1 MVPQYS
7 IALQKE
13 LYKLQQEDYLGEKMS
28 GRGTVVS
35 LLFILLLSCLNVFYI
50 PLASAQSGTPPE
62 PYITAPSN
70 DEFLYSLPPMV
81 KVGGDWVEIRAVDL
95 SEEGDVI
102 AAVFEYS
109 PNLLDWYTI
118 GIDEDPGFEGVQ
130 FDGDGGVN
138 STNGWGDT
146 GWNSLWN
153 TEVLEDGFYFLRVT
167 MFDGQG
173 LSGIDEIPI
182 HFDRTPPAFDIT
194 YSESFGMDVL
204 GPVDGVLDLGISGED
219 EDPIALLLEY
229 LNASRPYYNQEG
241 LGDADQRDV
250 GRTDD
255 KGTFENTDD
264 VNNFCGP
271 ASAANALWRLAQNDP
286 SLLSDGKGGNFSS
299 AAEMGKKLANDTNTS
314 VTNGT
319 ATDDMTDGL
328 RKFLKD
334 RGQDGNYS
342 VRAHIPD
349 NRGGGR
355 PTWSDVANALRQ
367 GEAVILLKVKPG
379 ADGVVGTRDDR
390 GHYETGKD
398 AFPTWSERGG
408 GKVSV
413 TDPLG
418 PADKNGTVKAV
429 PKNNGFEGIWFD
441 EDGDGKVGP
450 CEVWY
455 LFAFW
460 EVSPNNPRTWSI
472 HRVQYVMAANDTE
485 RTDGLSVPFNTSGMH
500 DGFYLFRMTMV
511 DGTGNFGMNRTTVYV
526 NNRLPAQASINV
538 DDVTTNSV
546 RISWSMNMD
555 EDFFSYT
562 VYASPANGSLGESAF
577 NSKDWG
583 STSTTITGLQFG
595 KDYFFTVATEDQA
608 GGVAYSVQKWVKTS
622 APAPVV
628 DSFAVAAVI
637 LIAAAAVAS
646 AALLLKRR
654 RG

>member
-1 MVPQYS
+1 
-7 IALQKE
+7 
-13 LYKLQQEDYLGEKMS
+13 LY
-28 GRGTVVS
+28 
-35 LLFILLLSCLNVFYI
+35 ILILSCLNVLYC
-50 PLASAQSGTPPE
+50 PLASAQSGVSPR

-81 KVGGDWVEIRAVDL
+81 KVGGSEVEIRAVDL
-95 SEEGDVI
+95 SGEGDIVL
-102 AAVFEYS
+102 AVFEYS
-109 PNLLDWYTI
+109 HDLLDWYII
-118 GIDEDPGFEGVQ
+118 GVDGGSGFEGIQ
-130 FDGDGGVN
+130 FDGDGGLY

-146 GWNSLWN
+146 GWNFVWDTSL
-153 TEVLEDGFYFLRVT
+153 LEDGHYFLRVT
-167 MFDGQG
+167 MFDADG
-173 LSGIDEIPI
+173 LSGWDQIPI
-182 HFDRTPPAFDIT
+182 HFDRTPPIFDII
-194 YSESFGMDVL
+194 YPESFGMDVV
-204 GPVDGVLDLGISGED
+204 GPLSGVVTLDVWTED
-219 EDPIALLLEY
+219 EDPMALLLEY

-250 GRTDD
+250 GATDT

-299 AAEMGKKLANDTNTS
+299 AAEMGKELAKDMNTS
-314 VTNGT
+314 VTRGT

-342 VRAHIPD
+342 VRAHIPN

-379 ADGVVGTRDDR
+379 ADGIVGTRDDR

-398 AFPTWSERGG
+398 AFPTWSSRGG

-441 EDGDGKVGP
+441 EDGDGQKGP

-460 EVSPNNPRTWSI
+460 EVSPSNRYSWGLQKA
-472 HRVQYVMAANDTE
+472 QYVMAGNDTE
-485 RTDGLSVPFNTSGMH
+485 RGDGLSVPFNTTGMH
-500 DGFYLFRMTMV
+500 DGFYLLRMTMV
-511 DGTGNFGMNRTTVYV
+511 DGTGNFGMNRTTAYI
-526 NNRLPAQASINV
+526 NNELPAQASVYADEI
-538 DDVTTNSV
+538 TTNSV

-555 EDFFSYT
+555 EDFASYT
-562 VYASPANGSLGESAF
+562 VYASSTNGSMGEARY
-577 NSKDWG
+577 NSSDWG
-583 STSTTITGLQFG
+583 TTGATFTGLQPG
-595 KDYFFTVATEDQA
+595 TDYFFTVVTEDQA
-608 GGVAYSVQKWVKTS
+608 GGVSHSAQKWVKTS
-622 APAPVV
+622 TPAPLADSTAVLAAIVV
-628 DSFAVAAVI
+628 V
-637 LIAAAAVAS
+637 AAAAVS
-646 AALLLKRR
+646 ATLLLKRR